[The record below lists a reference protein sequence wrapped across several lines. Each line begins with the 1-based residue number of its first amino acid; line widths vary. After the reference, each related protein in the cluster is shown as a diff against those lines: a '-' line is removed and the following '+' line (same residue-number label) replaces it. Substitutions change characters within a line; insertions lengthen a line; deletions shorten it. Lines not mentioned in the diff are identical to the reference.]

1 MPAWTS
7 RPAPGISSAVDPC
20 PNPARM
26 PHSSEI
32 EQRVNHLFLQR
43 PAGVREHLEVR
54 KMFGGLAYLYGG
66 KMTVGIIGES
76 LIARIPAASMDEA
89 LQRRGARPMDFTGR
103 VMKEFVFVDPEGFH
117 TDEELSHWIDWGLA
131 HASQAMAPKKPWKSR

>member
-1 MPAWTS
+1 
-7 RPAPGISSAVDPC
+7 
-20 PNPARM
+20 M

-43 PAGVREHLEVR
+43 PAWVREHLEVR
-54 KMFGGLAYLYGG
+54 KMFGGLAYLYRG

-89 LQRRGARPMDFTGR
+89 LQRNGARPMDFTGR
-103 VMKEFVFVDPEGFH
+103 VLKEFVFVDPEGFRN
-117 TDEELSHWIDWGLA
+117 DAELSHWIDWGLA
-131 HASQAMAPKKPWKSR
+131 HAHLALAPKKTRKSR